1 MPKRALCYPNIYLT
15 VSSMEVL
22 LAVQYT
28 STKHSMMSCWNVAF
42 YNNSAMMRDIS
53 SDNSL
58 SFEKKVLQMMNL
70 GRISMLNCREMVYK
84 EIL

>member
-1 MPKRALCYPNIYLT
+1 
-15 VSSMEVL
+15 MEVL
-22 LAVQYT
+22 PAVQYT
-28 STKHSMMSCWNVAF
+28 LTKHSMMFCWNVAF

-70 GRISMLNCREMVYK
+70 GHISMLNCHEKVYK
-84 EIL
+84 EILL